1 MPAIK
6 GGGVDGGGT
15 GMRRIVAATSGRLG
29 GGDGAGAAGEGVP
42 GLPAPAWSGAGAQEG
57 TAGGGWFE
65 EGVDG

>member
-1 MPAIK
+1 
-6 GGGVDGGGT
+6 
-15 GMRRIVAATSGRLG
+15 MRRIVAATSGRLG